1 MINKQQFWQ
10 GLKAQINDSGRS
22 PELRLRL
29 LEQLVKTQTELTL
42 PTQLIVETICN
53 CAVYLQER
61 SQLNF
66 TTVYP
71 LLPLSPQQI
80 QSLEMG

>member
-10 GLKAQINDSGRS
+10 GLKAQINDSGS
-22 PELRLRL
+22 TPEWRLGL

-42 PTQLIVETICN
+42 PTELIVETICN
-53 CAVYLQER
+53 CAVYLPER

-66 TTVYP
+66 TTIHPV
-71 LLPLSPQQI
+71 LPLSPQQI
-80 QSLEMG
+80 QSLE